1 MNIPKIFSRLRGE
14 RTVKLP
20 MVVGTQIIE
29 VPVKAPNDRVYAKL
43 LRAKKITE
51 DTGMPIDGWVTAKKR
66 TWYSDPNGNET
77 APVTGERGYYGAWE
91 IVDDM
96 VPNLLTTGGRDD
108 FIDKCYIHNGQGTA
122 AGNYIGL
129 SNDATAPAAGDT
141 SLALEITANGL
152 ARAQATTRTHT
163 TGNNDWSLQ
172 YTWTATGSQSAQK
185 AGLFTQTGP
194 PVAGVMSH
202 ENTFSSVS
210 LLTNDQLQLTWAG
223 TLG

>member
-1 MNIPKIFSRLRGE
+1 MIFKILNRIRGK
-14 RTVKLP
+14 RIVKIP
-20 MVVGTQIIE
+20 MVVGSQIIE
-29 VPVKAPNDRVYAKL
+29 VPVPAGNDRVFAKL
-43 LRAKKITE
+43 LKAREIAEK
-51 DTGMPIDGWVTAKKR
+51 TGMPVNGWVTVKKR
-66 TWYSDPNGNET
+66 TWHADPNGPET
-77 APVTGERGYYGAWE
+77 APVTGERGYYGAWQ
-91 IVDDM
+91 IIDDM
-96 VPNLLTTGGRDD
+96 VPNLLTLGGRDD

-129 SNDATAPAAGDT
+129 SNDAVAPSTSDT
-141 SLALEITANGL
+141 SLASEITTNGL

-202 ENTFSSVS
+202 ENTFASVS
-210 LLTNDQLQLTWAG
+210 LLTNDQLQLTWSG